1 MAYSCRAASSKV
13 FFVGRT
19 NIEAAGT
26 SLTTSPRVDY
36 DTVMT
41 TPATVS
47 GLASV
52 IQARQLRSLDGV
64 WVWELAGFL
73 LNTPRNLQHFC
84 SFTRFATRPPPRDRE
99 TRASHPP
106 DLAAPPHKLDDI
118 HDCRPFLGPPWSWR
132 GRGTDGPRVGL
143 LGGQTHD
150 GPLPL
155 SMSGDVRFS
164 IQVAVSARS
173 SVIRNFATDL
183 SCTIG
188 QQTYGGGT
196 R

>member
-1 MAYSCRAASSKV
+1 MTRCLPNSGFPSYCGPCDAVVCAVPSWHYERC
-13 FFVGRT
+13 FVL
-19 NIEAAGT
+19 NPFA
-26 SLTTSPRVDY
+26 
-36 DTVMT
+36 
-41 TPATVS
+41 
-47 GLASV
+47 
-52 IQARQLRSLDGV
+52 DG
-64 WVWELAGFL
+64 WLFL
-73 LNTPRNLQHFC
+73 LNTPRSLQHFC
-84 SFTRFATRPPPRDRE
+84 SFTHFATRPPPRDRE

-118 HDCRPFLGPPWSWR
+118 HDCRTFLGPPWSWR

>member
-1 MAYSCRAASSKV
+1 MEIWVKPIRNTR
-13 FFVGRT
+13 FL
-19 NIEAAGT
+19 NIAHMRHILYALVSEYI
-26 SLTTSPRVDY
+26 S
-36 DTVMT
+36 DTFGN
-41 TPATVS
+41 PFAN
-47 GLASV
+47 GWL
-52 IQARQLRSLDGV
+52 
-64 WVWELAGFL
+64 FL
-73 LNTPRNLQHFC
+73 LNTPRSLQHFC
-84 SFTRFATRPPPRDRE
+84 SFTRLATRPPPRDRE

-118 HDCRPFLGPPWSWR
+118 HDCRTFLGPPWSWR

>member
-64 WVWELAGFL
+64 YEVHNVAGMGVSWVIEDDK
-73 LNTPRNLQHFC
+73 
-84 SFTRFATRPPPRDRE
+84 FTMASYVQCKARTDNSTGTRMLVSKIGGYNSWTSPTKKVRKQCCITTPPP
-99 TRASHPP
+99 
-106 DLAAPPHKLDDI
+106 L
-118 HDCRPFLGPPWSWR
+118 
-132 GRGTDGPRVGL
+132 
-143 LGGQTHD
+143 
-150 GPLPL
+150 
-155 SMSGDVRFS
+155 
-164 IQVAVSARS
+164 
-173 SVIRNFATDL
+173 
-183 SCTIG
+183 
-188 QQTYGGGT
+188 
-196 R
+196 